1 MEVAVDLEK
10 VDNLLR
16 LLAHVAYRRRCGR
29 VRQIRVEQQIHLER
43 SEISVDELKQ
53 RRSETGDRL
62 RGEVV
67 VFRQRVVFRV
77 EDHVEDLAGE
87 QVLDLSFRQSH
98 CLSPEDEVST
108 PCGSGWV
115 QNACKANVAHRT
127 TRYPRWYDPV
137 QVQILTLESK
147 PCPIKTFPCALLL
160 RLLFGLTV

>member
-1 MEVAVDLEK
+1 MEVAVDLQK

-53 RRSETGDRL
+53 WRPETGDRL

-67 VFRQRVVFRV
+67 VFRQRVVFGV

-87 QVLDLSFRQSH
+87 QVLDLRLRQSH
-98 CLSPEDEVST
+98 CLSPVCVNLVFRRGFA
-108 PCGSGWV
+108 P
-115 QNACKANVAHRT
+115 KAPKARNMKARGKRRT
-127 TRYPRWYDPV
+127 T
-137 QVQILTLESK
+137 
-147 PCPIKTFPCALLL
+147 
-160 RLLFGLTV
+160 